1 MGAGVCLPSSLFMSA
16 HLALNLPP
24 AAAESVGL
32 TAYRLSPG
40 ARVEPASRWRD
51 WMNATHKRFANRCL
65 PLLMANQSG
74 WHITLEH
81 PVRARW
87 NGGTAKGDV
96 VVESESPLAPKGHF
110 GHGILTFHVS
120 FLFRTDPGWNLLV
133 RGPAN
138 MAKDGIAALEGVVES
153 DWSPATFTM
162 NWRFTRPCEV
172 SWDAGDPIAM
182 VVPQRRGELESVQPQ
197 IATPDDAPALKAAY
211 EEWRD
216 SRRTFIGA
224 LRAGDEQALKQ
235 GWERHY
241 FRGQTPGGHDF
252 QGHQTV
258 LRLAAF
264 DEPPDP
270 DARSVS

>member
-1 MGAGVCLPSSLFMSA
+1 MATGSSWPRSRLPRSASSCSPRVPAPEPKPSRRQELAPPRTTPVRGRGRLPALRSLVMSA

-24 AAAESVGL
+24 AAAERLRL

-40 ARVEPASRWRD
+40 ARVEPAPRWRD

-133 RGPAN
+133 RGRPN
-138 MAKDGIAALEGVVES
+138 TTNDGSAPLEGAVES
-153 DWSPATFTM
+153 DCSPATFTM
-162 NWRFTRPCEV
+162 NWRFTRPCEA

-182 VVPQRRGELESVQPQ
+182 VVPQ
-197 IATPDDAPALKAAY
+197 
-211 EEWRD
+211 
-216 SRRTFIGA
+216 
-224 LRAGDEQALKQ
+224 
-235 GWERHY
+235 
-241 FRGQTPGGHDF
+241 
-252 QGHQTV
+252 
-258 LRLAAF
+258 
-264 DEPPDP
+264 
-270 DARSVS
+270 